1 MVPVRLSELK
11 VGGKTDSWERL
22 GFLSDEFVSP
32 SGVAE
37 HLIIVPELTL
47 RFRDDLSFGSS
58 GLRGWVFVGDDAGTV
73 PTGSET
79 LIDGIPTMLERRGH
93 ESEPSAHRLGIL
105 GVDHVVVMT
114 GSLDRTC
121 GAIADAT
128 GEPLRRVRDAG
139 GGVRQGFHKVGP
151 IIIEVVERPD
161 LGSQMRASL
170 WGLVFTVSD
179 LDEVVSWLGPDV
191 ISPPKD
197 AVQQGRRIATL
208 RTEAGLGVAVAL
220 MTPHI

>member
-1 MVPVRLSELK
+1 MRLSELQI
-11 VGGKTDSWERL
+11 GGDVSAWKRL
-22 GFLSDEFVSP
+22 GLVTHTIASVS
-32 SGVAE
+32 GE
-37 HLIIVPELTL
+37 TDHLIVVPDLTL
-47 RFRDDLSFGSS
+47 RFRDDQSFG
-58 GLRGWVFVGDDAGTV
+58 
-73 PTGSET
+73 PTGIRSWT
-79 LIDGIPTMLERRGH
+79 FAGDQAASSPIGDVTMIDGIPTLRGVSN
-93 ESEPSAHRLGIL
+93 SELSPDAHRLGIL
-105 GVDHVVVMT
+105 DVDHVVVMT

-191 ISPPKD
+191 ISSPKD

-208 RTEAGLGVAVAL
+208 RTEAGLGVPVAL
-220 MTPHI
+220 MTPHV